1 MATLVT
7 QKSHHPF
14 PVQDDVLLVTLARE
28 IAMDIVSLEAIL
40 ERYKITSN
48 QWTKIQENPRFIE
61 LLKSAITE
69 WHSAINTEER
79 IKIKSAT
86 LLESWLEEAN
96 SRLHDRTE
104 SLQAKAELAK
114 FLGRLAHL
122 GLPGAQ
128 AGEGAERF
136 SVTINLG
143 ADAKLTFQKDIPAKV
158 IDVTPTPQE

>member
-48 QWTKIQENPRFIE
+48 QWSKIQENPRFIE

-69 WHSAINTEER
+69 W
-79 IKIKSAT
+79 
-86 LLESWLEEAN
+86 
-96 SRLHDRTE
+96 
-104 SLQAKAELAK
+104 
-114 FLGRLAHL
+114 HL

-143 ADAKLTFQKDIPAKV
+143 ADAKLTFQKEIPAKV